1 VVLKN
6 LEDILFKSIMHFLVE
21 GMKENLQKELVSE
34 LFKEDLFGVLL
45 YEDISVKLSRE
56 KATQRLAAL
65 REAKKVLQKT
75 EISQSK

>member
-1 VVLKN
+1 MVLKN